1 MTREGKTMDSQAG
14 ILLKMQTL
22 VKNMSKAEQKVI
34 SYILSRPEQVI
45 HLSVSGL
52 AENSGVSEATVVR
65 TCRKIGMSGYQ
76 DLKVTLAQSLISP
89 LKSIHEE
96 IDAGDSPTVVIHKVF
111 ESTKHTLD
119 YTRDILDVR
128 TVEQAAKCLQD
139 AARVIIFGVGNSHS
153 VVIDMQHKLMR
164 LGINATGFTDSHM
177 QVIAAAVA
185 TPDTIVVGISNSGS
199 SIDVVEAVKT
209 CKLKGCKTISLT
221 NIGRSPLSKIC
232 DINLVTASRE
242 TEFRVIALSS
252 RVAQMVII
260 DCIYTLIALNKKDE
274 AMHNFLKIEE
284 GMRPKKY

>member
-1 MTREGKTMDSQAG
+1 MNSQAG
-14 ILLKMQTL
+14 IILKMQAL

-45 HLSVSGL
+45 HLSVTGL
-52 AENSGVSEATVVR
+52 AENSGVSDATVVR

-96 IDAGDSPTVVIHKVF
+96 INAGDSPTVVVQKVF
-111 ESTKHTLD
+111 ESTIHTLN
-119 YTRDILDVR
+119 YTQDVVDVR
-128 TVEQAAKCLQD
+128 TIEQAAKLLQD
-139 AARVIIFGVGNSHS
+139 ATRVIIFGVGNSHS

-177 QVIAAAVA
+177 QVIAAAVV

-209 CKLKGCKTISLT
+209 CKIKGCKIISLT
-221 NIGRSPLSKIC
+221 SFGRSPLSKIS
-232 DINLVTASRE
+232 DVNLVTASRE
-242 TEFRVIALSS
+242 TEYRVIALSS

-260 DCIYTLIALNKKDE
+260 DCIYTLIALDKKDE
-274 AMHNFLKIEE
+274 ALANFLKIDE
-284 GMRPKKY
+284 GMRSKKF